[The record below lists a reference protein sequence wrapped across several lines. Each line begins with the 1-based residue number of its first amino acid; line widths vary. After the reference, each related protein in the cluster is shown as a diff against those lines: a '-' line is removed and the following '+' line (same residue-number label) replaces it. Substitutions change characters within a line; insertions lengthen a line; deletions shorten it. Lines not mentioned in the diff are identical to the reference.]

1 MKIKNIKKGFTLIEL
16 LIVMGIISVI
26 IAVTIM
32 SYSSVNKRIAL
43 DIAANKIENLII
55 EMREKTRSG
64 YSVDDESHCFGFIV
78 KKEGTINQL
87 IAPYNRLKEKN
98 NKCNRNE
105 TESYGINDLDKNIVV
120 NDIKLFGNKN
130 EDFTMFFSPP
140 NAVPELETGAMFG
153 SNKFL
158 QIVIGLKGD
167 TNENDQR
174 VILLNML
181 TGNTFTDRFNEKYK

>member
-1 MKIKNIKKGFTLIEL
+1 MKIKNKKKGFTLIEL
-16 LIVMGIISVI
+16 LIVMAIIAVI

-43 DIAANKIENLII
+43 DIAASRIENLII

-64 YSVDDESHCFGFIV
+64 YSVDNESHCFGFIV
-78 KKEGTINQL
+78 KKEGKINQL

-98 NKCNRNE
+98 NKCNRIEAE
-105 TESYGINDLDKNIVV
+105 TYGINDIDKNIVV

-130 EDFTMFFSPP
+130 EDFTMLFAPP
-140 NAVPELETGAMFG
+140 NAIPEMEIGTLAGA
-153 SNKFL
+153 NKFL
-158 QIVIGLKGD
+158 QIVIGLEGD
-167 TNENDQR
+167 ANENNQR